1 MLNNSQK
8 SSLII
13 KHEHDVTSLC
23 LNQPNKLNALTSEMV
38 ELMISGLAEAVDRG
52 TKLVIIKGEGR
63 AFSAGFD
70 LSNIDKQ
77 SDADLLYRFVR
88 IEQLLQILYQ
98 LPITSLALVKGKCF
112 GAAADIVSVCKHRIA
127 CPESSFRM
135 PGLQFGIVL
144 GTRRLAKLIGADKAN
159 EFLETSK
166 IFSADE
172 GLKSKFLTEI
182 NLEENWPQI
191 IQNITKNATNLSLDS
206 KVNLLKEIR
215 DDSQLDNDLAT
226 LVRSAMQPGLAKRI
240 QDFVKTQIRQK

>member
-13 KHEHDVTSLC
+13 KHEQDVTSLC

-98 LPITSLALVKGKCF
+98 F
-112 GAAADIVSVCKHRIA
+112 
-127 CPESSFRM
+127 F
-135 PGLQFGIVL
+135 
-144 GTRRLAKLIGADKAN
+144 
-159 EFLETSK
+159 K
-166 IFSADE
+166 I
-172 GLKSKFLTEI
+172 
-182 NLEENWPQI
+182 
-191 IQNITKNATNLSLDS
+191 
-206 KVNLLKEIR
+206 
-215 DDSQLDNDLAT
+215 
-226 LVRSAMQPGLAKRI
+226 
-240 QDFVKTQIRQK
+240 